1 MSGNHGIGTH
11 SARPGA
17 RPRTTTRTTEA
28 GRSPRRGGARATP
41 AARRRTR
48 AVLTRLPG
56 PLHRCSSSR
65 KRPQTHEDAAVSH
78 HFVVFALG
86 IVAAVHKDDR
96 LGGDDA
102 GAYALAGKDEEG
114 VLEVG
119 VDQAQRAGPRAR
131 ANYVLLAF
139 EGDRLQGLD
148 KLREQKKQKI
158 PVAGKA
164 SSAKTI
170 NWPVLNVT
178 RLSST
183 GGRWRR
189 PSTRLRDCVLR
200 NTSNGCSIDGL
211 HSLKVVASSAPSFH
225 VGRLSPQQP

>member
-1 MSGNHGIGTH
+1 
-11 SARPGA
+11 
-17 RPRTTTRTTEA
+17 
-28 GRSPRRGGARATP
+28 
-41 AARRRTR
+41 
-48 AVLTRLPG
+48 
-56 PLHRCSSSR
+56 
-65 KRPQTHEDAAVSH
+65 
-78 HFVVFALG
+78 
-86 IVAAVHKDDR
+86 VAAVHKDDR

-183 GGRWRR
+183 GG
-189 PSTRLRDCVLR
+189 
-200 NTSNGCSIDGL
+200 
-211 HSLKVVASSAPSFH
+211 
-225 VGRLSPQQP
+225 